1 MKPLMHHFANH
12 SMPPRSHDGVTR
24 LRDVRSHCHHH
35 AVGEILQEKQGGDSE
50 NGGRRSK
57 NWIDQ
62 WRSGKLST
70 GSRVHYSVSR
80 AFAFSFG
87 VALSKSAHYANHA
100 ELSHSAQIDVEISYV
115 FVKDKIYEWSAV
127 HVNLRR
133 KNTKVFFRDNT
144 SVKWRTWAN
153 LQLTLR

>member
-1 MKPLMHHFANH
+1 
-12 SMPPRSHDGVTR
+12 MPPRSHDGVTR

-57 NWIDQ
+57 NRIDQ

-70 GSRVHYSVSR
+70 GSCVDYSVSR

-100 ELSHSAQIDVEISYV
+100 ELSHSAQIDVEDLVCVCERQNIRMIRS
-115 FVKDKIYEWSAV
+115 
-127 HVNLRR
+127 
-133 KNTKVFFRDNT
+133 TC
-144 SVKWRTWAN
+144 
-153 LQLTLR
+153 QLEEKKHESFLP

>member
-1 MKPLMHHFANH
+1 
-12 SMPPRSHDGVTR
+12 MPPRSHDGVTR

-57 NWIDQ
+57 NRIDQ

-70 GSRVHYSVSR
+70 GSRVDYSVSR
-80 AFAFSFG
+80 AFAFSNG

-100 ELSHSAQIDVEISYV
+100 ELSHSAQIDVEDLVCVCERQNIRMIRS
-115 FVKDKIYEWSAV
+115 
-127 HVNLRR
+127 
-133 KNTKVFFRDNT
+133 TC
-144 SVKWRTWAN
+144 
-153 LQLTLR
+153 QLKKKKHERFLP